1 MVNNNEGTKIYN
13 RFHDLYETDPRIIEL
28 RELHSAMDRAG
39 VRNEVPACLPSTPPA
54 PPPKPALRYPADRAL
69 STPVTFS
76 AVASD
81 GTSSRFEM
89 RRRVT
94 PAGGIFRAEELDS
107 NSFHDDTY
115 IMNKHASDG
124 AVTTTVSALSD
135 DRLLE
140 RTKEL
145 SGIEHH
151 LEVVVIDH
159 LREIHKRRLYLRRGF
174 SSLFDYAVR
183 ELGYSDAAAWRRI
196 KAMRLCADVEG
207 ARERLQN
214 GTMTLNAAAQLQHAF
229 DRQER
234 KKERAARSAPGG
246 AGCGAAAQSQEG
258 SAPARP
264 AERKPVPV
272 LDSEARRELVE
283 QASGKSSREVMQ
295 LLAEVDPE
303 LAAPADRVRPLGG
316 GRWELKTVIDDECRR
331 GLERLQGLLSH
342 VDPHLTMGQLM
353 GRLVREGLD
362 RHDPARPPRGRR
374 AAPAKGAEQTSAAK
388 TQAAAA
394 RGAASAAKQ
403 ETSADS
409 AAPSAAKVSAQAP
422 AQPGGQAADRPDTS
436 AAKPATD
443 ATSAPKTRRLGRPA
457 AACAQPAAPPRTRTS
472 AAKTGVTGRA
482 IPAAVKREVWRRDRG
497 RCRYVDRISGRRCGS
512 QHLLQIDHVVPYACG
527 GGAEPNNLRL
537 LCAAHHRYR
546 HIDAGFGRPGE
557 DRQAP
562 VDR

>member
-1 MVNNNEGTKIYN
+1 
-13 RFHDLYETDPRIIEL
+13 
-28 RELHSAMDRAG
+28 
-39 VRNEVPACLPSTPPA
+39 
-54 PPPKPALRYPADRAL
+54 
-69 STPVTFS
+69 
-76 AVASD
+76 
-81 GTSSRFEM
+81 
-89 RRRVT
+89 
-94 PAGGIFRAEELDS
+94 
-107 NSFHDDTY
+107 
-115 IMNKHASDG
+115 MNKHASDE

-159 LREIHKRRLYLRRGF
+159 LREIQKRRLYLRLGF

-207 ARERLQN
+207 VRERLQN
-214 GTMTLNAAAQLQHAF
+214 GSMTLNAAAQLQHAF

-234 KKERAARSAPGG
+234 KKERAARSAPRG
-246 AGCGAAAQSQEG
+246 AGFRSAAQSQNG
-258 SAPARP
+258 SAPPRS
-264 AERKPVPV
+264 AERKPAPV
-272 LDSEARRELVE
+272 LDPEARRELVE

-316 GRWELKTVIDDECRR
+316 GRWELKAVIDDECRR
-331 GLERLQGLLSH
+331 GLERLKGLLSH

-362 RHDPARPPRGRR
+362 RHDPGRPPRGRR
-374 AAPAKGAEQTSAAK
+374 AAPAKGAEQTSAPK
-388 TQAAAA
+388 TPAAPA
-394 RGAASAAKQ
+394 RG
-403 ETSADS
+403 ADS
-409 AAPSAAKVSAQAP
+409 AAPSAAKASAQAP
-422 AQPGGQAADRPDTS
+422 AQPGEEAADRPDTS
-436 AAKPATD
+436 AVKPGGDT
-443 ATSAPKTRRLGRPA
+443 TSAPKTRRLDRQA
-457 AACAQPAAPPRTRTS
+457 ATAGVAQPAPPARTETS
-472 AAKTGVTGRA
+472 AAKPGVSGRA

-497 RCRYVDRISGRRCGS
+497 RCRYVDRTSGRRCGS

-527 GGAEPNNLRL
+527 GAAEPNNLRL

-546 HIDAGFGRPGE
+546 HVGAGFGRPGE

-562 VDR
+562 

>member
-1 MVNNNEGTKIYN
+1 MNNQ
-13 RFHDLYETDPRIIEL
+13 
-28 RELHSAMDRAG
+28 
-39 VRNEVPACLPSTPPA
+39 
-54 PPPKPALRYPADRAL
+54 
-69 STPVTFS
+69 
-76 AVASD
+76 AS
-81 GTSSRFEM
+81 S
-89 RRRVT
+89 
-94 PAGGIFRAEELDS
+94 
-107 NSFHDDTY
+107 
-115 IMNKHASDG
+115 G

-145 SGIEHH
+145 SRIEHH

-159 LREIHKRRLYLRRGF
+159 LREIQKRRLYLRRGF

-207 ARERLQN
+207 VRERLQN

-246 AGCGAAAQSQEG
+246 TGCGAAAQSQDG
-258 SAPARP
+258 AAPPRP
-264 AERKPVPV
+264 AERKPAPV
-272 LDSEARRELVE
+272 LDPEARRELVE
-283 QASGKSSREVMQ
+283 QASGKSSRQVMQ

-316 GRWELKTVIDDECRR
+316 GRWELKAVIDDECRR

-342 VDPHLTMGQLM
+342 VDPHLTLGQLM

-362 RHDPARPPRGRR
+362 RHDPGRPPRGRR

-388 TQAAAA
+388 TQAASA
-394 RGAASAAKQ
+394 RGAA
-403 ETSADS
+403 
-409 AAPSAAKVSAQAP
+409 SAAKVSAQAP
-422 AQPGGQAADRPDTS
+422 AQPEDEAADRSDTS

-443 ATSAPKTRRLGRPA
+443 TTSAPKTRRLDRPA
-457 AACAQPAAPPRTRTS
+457 AAPQTRTS

-497 RCRYVDRISGRRCGS
+497 RCRYVDRTSGRRCGS

-527 GGAEPNNLRL
+527 GAAEPNNLRL

-546 HIDAGFGRPGE
+546 HAGAGFVRP
-557 DRQAP
+557 R
-562 VDR
+562 

>member
-1 MVNNNEGTKIYN
+1 MKQ
-13 RFHDLYETDPRIIEL
+13 H
-28 RELHSAMDRAG
+28 
-39 VRNEVPACLPSTPPA
+39 AC
-54 PPPKPALRYPADRAL
+54 D
-69 STPVTFS
+69 
-76 AVASD
+76 
-81 GTSSRFEM
+81 E
-89 RRRVT
+89 
-94 PAGGIFRAEELDS
+94 
-107 NSFHDDTY
+107 
-115 IMNKHASDG
+115 

-159 LREIHKRRLYLRRGF
+159 LREIQKRRLYLRRGF

-196 KAMRLCADVEG
+196 KAMRLCADVDG
-207 ARERLQN
+207 VRERLQN

-246 AGCGAAAQSQEG
+246 TGCGAAAQSQEG

-264 AERKPVPV
+264 RPAERKPAPVPV
-272 LDSEARRELVE
+272 LDPEARRELVE

-316 GRWELKTVIDDECRR
+316 GRWELKAVIDDECRR
-331 GLERLQGLLSH
+331 GLERLKGLLSH
-342 VDPHLTMGQLM
+342 VDPHMTLGQLM
-353 GRLVREGLD
+353 ARLVREGLD

-374 AAPAKGAEQTSAAK
+374 AASAKGAEQTSAPK
-388 TQAAAA
+388 TQAASA

-403 ETSADS
+403 EAGSDS
-409 AAPSAAKVSAQAP
+409 AAPSAAKVSAQA
-422 AQPGGQAADRPDTS
+422 AAEPGDEAADRPDTS

-443 ATSAPKTRRLGRPA
+443 ATSAPKTRRLDRLA
-457 AACAQPAAPPRTRTS
+457 AACAQPAAPPQTRTS
-472 AAKTGVTGRA
+472 AAKPGVTGRA

-497 RCRYVDRISGRRCGS
+497 RCRYVDRTSGRRCGS

-527 GGAEPNNLRL
+527 GAAEPNNLRL

-546 HIDAGFGRPGE
+546 HVGAGFGRPGE

-562 VDR
+562 

>member
-1 MVNNNEGTKIYN
+1 M
-13 RFHDLYETDPRIIEL
+13 
-28 RELHSAMDRAG
+28 S
-39 VRNEVPACLPSTPPA
+39 
-54 PPPKPALRYPADRAL
+54 
-69 STPVTFS
+69 
-76 AVASD
+76 
-81 GTSSRFEM
+81 
-89 RRRVT
+89 
-94 PAGGIFRAEELDS
+94 
-107 NSFHDDTY
+107 
-115 IMNKHASDG
+115 KHASVG

-207 ARERLQN
+207 VRERLQN
-214 GTMTLNAAAQLQHAF
+214 GSMTLNAAAQLQHAF

-234 KKERAARSAPGG
+234 KKERAARRAPGG
-246 AGCGAAAQSQEG
+246 TGFGAAAQSQEG
-258 SAPARP
+258 SAPPRP
-264 AERKPVPV
+264 AERKPAPV

-303 LAAPADRVRPLGG
+303 LAAPADRVRPLGS
-316 GRWELKTVIDDECRR
+316 GRWELKAVIDDECRR

-342 VDPHLTMGQLM
+342 VDPHLTMGQLL
-353 GRLVREGLD
+353 GLVREGLD

-374 AAPAKGAEQTSAAK
+374 AAPAKGAEQTSAPK
-388 TQAAAA
+388 TQAASARFAA
-394 RGAASAAKQ
+394 PAAKQ
-403 ETSADS
+403 EASADS
-409 AAPSAAKVSAQAP
+409 ADPSAAKVSTQAA
-422 AQPGGQAADRPDTS
+422 AQPGDEAADRPDTS
-436 AAKPATD
+436 AAKPAGD
-443 ATSAPKTRRLGRPA
+443 ATSAPKTRRLDRQA

-497 RCRYVDRISGRRCGS
+497 RCRYVDRTSGRRCGS
-512 QHLLQIDHVVPYACG
+512 QHLLQIDHVVPYARG

-546 HIDAGFGRPGE
+546 HVGAGYGRPGE
-557 DRQAP
+557 DQAP

>member
-1 MVNNNEGTKIYN
+1 
-13 RFHDLYETDPRIIEL
+13 
-28 RELHSAMDRAG
+28 MD
-39 VRNEVPACLPSTPPA
+39 
-54 PPPKPALRYPADRAL
+54 
-69 STPVTFS
+69 
-76 AVASD
+76 
-81 GTSSRFEM
+81 
-89 RRRVT
+89 
-94 PAGGIFRAEELDS
+94 
-107 NSFHDDTY
+107 
-115 IMNKHASDG
+115 KHASDG
-124 AVTTTVSALSD
+124 AATTTVSALSD

-140 RTKEL
+140 QTKEL

-159 LREIHKRRLYLRRGF
+159 LREIQKRRLYLRGGF

-196 KAMRLCADVEG
+196 KAMRLCAEVDGV
-207 ARERLQN
+207 RERLQN
-214 GTMTLNAAAQLQHAF
+214 GEMTLNAAAQLQHAF

-234 KKERAARSAPGG
+234 KKKRAARSAPGG
-246 AGCGAAAQSQEG
+246 AGFGAAAQSQEG
-258 SAPARP
+258 SAPPRP
-264 AERKPVPV
+264 AERKPAPA
-272 LDSEARRELVE
+272 LDPEARRELVE

-316 GRWELKTVIDDECRR
+316 GRWELKAVIDDECRR
-331 GLERLQGLLSH
+331 GLERLKGLLSH

-374 AAPAKGAEQTSAAK
+374 AAPAKGAEQTSAPK
-388 TQAAAA
+388 TQAASA

-403 ETSADS
+403 EAGSNSAD
-409 AAPSAAKVSAQAP
+409 PSAAKASAQAP
-422 AQPGGQAADRPDTS
+422 AQPGDEAADRPDTS
-436 AAKPATD
+436 AAKPAVKPGGDT
-443 ATSAPKTRRLGRPA
+443 TSAPKTRRLDRPA

-472 AAKTGVTGRA
+472 AAKAGVTGRA

-497 RCRYVDRISGRRCGS
+497 RCRYVDRTSGRRCGS

-527 GGAEPNNLRL
+527 GAAEPNNLRL

-546 HIDAGFGRPGE
+546 HAGAGFGRPGE
-557 DRQAP
+557 DGQAP

>member
-1 MVNNNEGTKIYN
+1 M
-13 RFHDLYETDPRIIEL
+13 
-28 RELHSAMDRAG
+28 S
-39 VRNEVPACLPSTPPA
+39 
-54 PPPKPALRYPADRAL
+54 
-69 STPVTFS
+69 
-76 AVASD
+76 
-81 GTSSRFEM
+81 
-89 RRRVT
+89 
-94 PAGGIFRAEELDS
+94 
-107 NSFHDDTY
+107 
-115 IMNKHASDG
+115 KHASDE

-145 SGIEHH
+145 SRIEHH

-196 KAMRLCADVEG
+196 KAMRLCADVDG
-207 ARERLQN
+207 VRERLQN
-214 GTMTLNAAAQLQHAF
+214 GSMTLNAAAQLQHAF

-234 KKERAARSAPGG
+234 KQERAARSAPGRTG
-246 AGCGAAAQSQEG
+246 FGAAAQSQEG
-258 SAPARP
+258 SALPRS
-264 AERKPVPV
+264 AERKPPAQAPVQV

-316 GRWELKTVIDDECRR
+316 GRWELKAVIDDECRR
-331 GLERLQGLLSH
+331 GLERLKGLLSH

-374 AAPAKGAEQTSAAK
+374 AAPAKGAAQTSAPK
-388 TQAAAA
+388 TQAAST
-394 RGAASAAKQ
+394 RGAAPAAKQ
-403 ETSADS
+403 EAGADRADS
-409 AAPSAAKVSAQAP
+409 SAAKVSAQAA
-422 AQPGGQAADRPDTS
+422 AQPGDEAADRPDTS
-436 AAKPATD
+436 AVKPAVKPGADT
-443 ATSAPKTRRLGRPA
+443 TSAPKTRRLDRQA
-457 AACAQPAAPPRTRTS
+457 ATAGVAQPAPPARTETS
-472 AAKTGVTGRA
+472 AAKTGGATGRA

-497 RCRYVDRISGRRCGS
+497 RCRYVDRTSGRRCGS
-512 QHLLQIDHVVPYACG
+512 QHLLQIDHVVPYARG
-527 GGAEPNNLRL
+527 GAAEPNNLRL

-546 HIDAGFGRPGE
+546 HAGAGFGRPGE

-562 VDR
+562 

>member
-1 MVNNNEGTKIYN
+1 MYN
-13 RFHDLYETDPRIIEL
+13 
-28 RELHSAMDRAG
+28 
-39 VRNEVPACLPSTPPA
+39 
-54 PPPKPALRYPADRAL
+54 
-69 STPVTFS
+69 
-76 AVASD
+76 
-81 GTSSRFEM
+81 
-89 RRRVT
+89 
-94 PAGGIFRAEELDS
+94 
-107 NSFHDDTY
+107 
-115 IMNKHASDG
+115 HASDG

-145 SGIEHH
+145 SGIERH

-159 LREIHKRRLYLRRGF
+159 LREIQKRRLYLRRGF

-196 KAMRLCADVEG
+196 KAMRLCADVDG
-207 ARERLQN
+207 VRERLQS

-234 KKERAARSAPGG
+234 KKERAARSAPGRT
-246 AGCGAAAQSQEG
+246 GCGAAAQSQEG
-258 SAPARP
+258 SEAPRP
-264 AERKPVPV
+264 AKRKPAPEPV

-316 GRWELKTVIDDECRR
+316 GRWELKAVIDDECRR
-331 GLERLQGLLSH
+331 GLERLKGLLSH

-374 AAPAKGAEQTSAAK
+374 VAPAKGAEQTSAPK
-388 TQAAAA
+388 TQPASA

-403 ETSADS
+403 EASADS
-409 AAPSAAKVSAQAP
+409 AAPSAAKVSAQAA
-422 AQPGGQAADRPDTS
+422 AQPGDEAADRPVTS

-443 ATSAPKTRRLGRPA
+443 TTSAPKTKTLRGRPA

-472 AAKTGVTGRA
+472 AAKTGVPGRA
-482 IPAAVKREVWRRDRG
+482 IPAAVKREVWRRDQG
-497 RCRYVDRISGRRCGS
+497 RCRYVDRASGRRCGS

-546 HIDAGFGRPGE
+546 HVGAGCGRPGE

>member
-1 MVNNNEGTKIYN
+1 MNN
-13 RFHDLYETDPRIIEL
+13 H
-28 RELHSAMDRAG
+28 
-39 VRNEVPACLPSTPPA
+39 A
-54 PPPKPALRYPADRAL
+54 P
-69 STPVTFS
+69 
-76 AVASD
+76 
-81 GTSSRFEM
+81 
-89 RRRVT
+89 
-94 PAGGIFRAEELDS
+94 
-107 NSFHDDTY
+107 
-115 IMNKHASDG
+115 DG

-140 RTKEL
+140 QTKEL

-159 LREIHKRRLYLRRGF
+159 LREIQKRRLYLRRGF

-207 ARERLQN
+207 VRERLQS

-246 AGCGAAAQSQEG
+246 TGFGATAQSQEG
-258 SAPARP
+258 SAPPRP
-264 AERKPVPV
+264 AERKPVSEPV
-272 LDSEARRELVE
+272 LDAEARRELVK
-283 QASGKSSREVMQ
+283 QASGKSSREVVQ
-295 LLAEVDPE
+295 LLAEMDPE

-316 GRWELKTVIDDECRR
+316 GRWELKAVIDDECRR
-331 GLERLQGLLSH
+331 GLERLKGLLSH
-342 VDPHLTMGQLM
+342 VDPHMTMGQLM
-353 GRLVREGLD
+353 GRLVQEGLD

-374 AAPAKGAEQTSAAK
+374 AAPAKGAEQTSAPK
-388 TQAAAA
+388 TQAASA

-403 ETSADS
+403 EAGADS

-422 AQPGGQAADRPDTS
+422 AQPGDEVADRPDTS
-436 AAKPATD
+436 AAKPAGD
-443 ATSAPKTRRLGRPA
+443 ATSAPKTRRPGRQA
-457 AACAQPAAPPRTRTS
+457 ATAGAARAAPPARTETS

-497 RCRYVDRISGRRCGS
+497 RCRYVDRTSGRRCGS
-512 QHLLQIDHVVPYACG
+512 QHLLQIDHVVPYARG
-527 GGAEPNNLRL
+527 GAAEPNNLRL

-546 HIDAGFGRPGE
+546 HAGAGFGRPGE
-557 DRQAP
+557 DREGP

>member
-1 MVNNNEGTKIYN
+1 MY
-13 RFHDLYETDPRIIEL
+13 
-28 RELHSAMDRAG
+28 
-39 VRNEVPACLPSTPPA
+39 
-54 PPPKPALRYPADRAL
+54 
-69 STPVTFS
+69 
-76 AVASD
+76 
-81 GTSSRFEM
+81 
-89 RRRVT
+89 
-94 PAGGIFRAEELDS
+94 
-107 NSFHDDTY
+107 
-115 IMNKHASDG
+115 KHASDE

-145 SGIEHH
+145 SRIEHH

-159 LREIHKRRLYLRRGF
+159 LREIQKSRLYLRRGF

-196 KAMRLCADVEG
+196 KAMRLCADIDGV
-207 ARERLQN
+207 RERLQN

-234 KKERAARSAPGG
+234 KKERPARSAPGG

-258 SAPARP
+258 AAPERP
-264 AERKPVPV
+264 AERKPAPPPV
-272 LDSEARRELVE
+272 LDAEARRELVE

-316 GRWELKTVIDDECRR
+316 GRWELKAVIDDECRQ

-353 GRLVREGLD
+353 ARLVREGLD

-388 TQAAAA
+388 TQAASA

-403 ETSADS
+403 EVGADR

-422 AQPGGQAADRPDTS
+422 AEPGDEAADRPDTS
-436 AAKPATD
+436 AAKPAGA
-443 ATSAPKTRRLGRPA
+443 ATSAPKTRRPGRQAATACAKPA
-457 AACAQPAAPPRTRTS
+457 AAPRTGTS
-472 AAKTGVTGRA
+472 AAKAGGATGRA

-497 RCRYVDRISGRRCGS
+497 RCRYVDGASGRRCGS
-512 QHLLQIDHVVPYACG
+512 QHLLQIDHVVPYARG

-546 HIDAGFGRPGE
+546 HVDTGLGRPGE
-557 DRQAP
+557 DREAP

>member
-1 MVNNNEGTKIYN
+1 
-13 RFHDLYETDPRIIEL
+13 
-28 RELHSAMDRAG
+28 
-39 VRNEVPACLPSTPPA
+39 
-54 PPPKPALRYPADRAL
+54 
-69 STPVTFS
+69 
-76 AVASD
+76 
-81 GTSSRFEM
+81 
-89 RRRVT
+89 
-94 PAGGIFRAEELDS
+94 
-107 NSFHDDTY
+107 
-115 IMNKHASDG
+115 MNKHASDG

-140 RTKEL
+140 RIKEL

-159 LREIHKRRLYLRRGF
+159 LREIQKRRLYLRRGF

-196 KAMRLCADVEG
+196 KAMRLCAEVEG
-207 ARERLQN
+207 VRERLQN
-214 GTMTLNAAAQLQHAF
+214 GLMTLNAAAQLQHAF

-234 KKERAARSAPGG
+234 RKERAARSAPGG
-246 AGCGAAAQSQEG
+246 VGCGAAAQSQDG
-258 SAPARP
+258 SAPPRS
-264 AERKPVPV
+264 AERKPAPAPA

-303 LAAPADRVRPLGG
+303 LAPPGDRVRPLGG
-316 GRWELKTVIDDECRR
+316 GRWELKAVIDDECRR
-331 GLERLQGLLSH
+331 GLERLKGLLSH
-342 VDPHLTMGQLM
+342 VDPHLTLGQLM

-374 AAPAKGAEQTSAAK
+374 AAPAKGAEQTSAPK
-388 TQAAAA
+388 TQAASA
-394 RGAASAAKQ
+394 RGAAPAAKQ
-403 ETSADS
+403 EAGADS

-422 AQPGGQAADRPDTS
+422 AEPGGQAADRPHTS
-436 AAKPATD
+436 AAKPAGD
-443 ATSAPKTRRLGRPA
+443 ATSAPKTQRLGRQA
-457 AACAQPAAPPRTRTS
+457 AACAQLAAPPRTQTS
-472 AAKTGVTGRA
+472 AAKPGVPGRA

-497 RCRYVDRISGRRCGS
+497 RCRYVDRTSGRRCGS

-527 GGAEPNNLRL
+527 GAAEPNNLRL

-546 HIDAGFGRPGE
+546 HVGAGFGRPGE

>member
-1 MVNNNEGTKIYN
+1 MNN
-13 RFHDLYETDPRIIEL
+13 
-28 RELHSAMDRAG
+28 
-39 VRNEVPACLPSTPPA
+39 
-54 PPPKPALRYPADRAL
+54 
-69 STPVTFS
+69 
-76 AVASD
+76 
-81 GTSSRFEM
+81 
-89 RRRVT
+89 
-94 PAGGIFRAEELDS
+94 
-107 NSFHDDTY
+107 
-115 IMNKHASDG
+115 HASDE

-145 SGIEHH
+145 SGVEHH

-159 LREIHKRRLYLRRGF
+159 LREIQKRRLYLRRGF

-196 KAMRLCADVEG
+196 KAMRLCAEVEG
-207 ARERLQN
+207 VRERLRN

-246 AGCGAAAQSQEG
+246 TGFGAAAQSQNG
-258 SAPARP
+258 SAPPRP
-264 AERKPVPV
+264 AERKPAAPTPV
-272 LDSEARRELVE
+272 LDPEARRELVE

-303 LAAPADRVRPLGG
+303 LAASADRVRPLGG
-316 GRWELKTVIDDECRR
+316 GRWELKAVIDDECRR
-331 GLERLQGLLSH
+331 GLERLKGLLSH
-342 VDPHLTMGQLM
+342 VDPRLTMGQLM

-388 TQAAAA
+388 TQEVSA
-394 RGAASAAKQ
+394 RGAASAAKRAAI
-403 ETSADS
+403 SDRV
-409 AAPSAAKVSAQAP
+409 APSAAKVSAQAAAP
-422 AQPGGQAADRPDTS
+422 PGDEAVSPLQADRGPDRPDTS
-436 AAKPATD
+436 AVNPAGDT
-443 ATSAPKTRRLGRPA
+443 TSAPKTRRPGGQA
-457 AACAQPAAPPRTRTS
+457 ATAGAARAAPPARTETS
-472 AAKTGVTGRA
+472 AAKEGGPTGRA

-497 RCRYVDRISGRRCGS
+497 RCSYVDHTSGRRCGS
-512 QHLLQIDHVVPYACG
+512 QHLLQIDHVVPYAR
-527 GGAEPNNLRL
+527 GGATEPDNLRL

-546 HIDAGFGRPGE
+546 HAGAGFGRPGN

-562 VDR
+562 VPTSGG

>member
-1 MVNNNEGTKIYN
+1 MYN
-13 RFHDLYETDPRIIEL
+13 
-28 RELHSAMDRAG
+28 
-39 VRNEVPACLPSTPPA
+39 
-54 PPPKPALRYPADRAL
+54 
-69 STPVTFS
+69 
-76 AVASD
+76 
-81 GTSSRFEM
+81 
-89 RRRVT
+89 
-94 PAGGIFRAEELDS
+94 
-107 NSFHDDTY
+107 
-115 IMNKHASDG
+115 HASDE

-159 LREIHKRRLYLRRGF
+159 LREIQKRRLYLRRGF

-196 KAMRLCADVEG
+196 KAMRLCADVDG
-207 ARERLQN
+207 VRERLQN
-214 GTMTLNAAAQLQHAF
+214 GTMTLNAAAQLQNAF

-246 AGCGAAAQSQEG
+246 TGFGAAAQSQEG
-258 SAPARP
+258 SAPPRP
-264 AERKPVPV
+264 AERKPAPTPV
-272 LDSEARRELVE
+272 LDPEARRELVE

-303 LAAPADRVRPLGG
+303 LAAPAERVRPLGG
-316 GRWELKTVIDDECRR
+316 GRWELKAVIDDECRR
-331 GLERLQGLLSH
+331 GLERLKGLLSH
-342 VDPHLTMGQLM
+342 VDPHLTLGQLM

-374 AAPAKGAEQTSAAK
+374 AAPAKGAEQTSAPK
-388 TQAAAA
+388 TQAASA
-394 RGAASAAKQ
+394 RGA
-403 ETSADS
+403 DN
-409 AAPSAAKVSAQAP
+409 AAPSAAKVSAQAA
-422 AQPGGQAADRPDTS
+422 AQPGDEAADRSDTS
-436 AAKPATD
+436 AAKTATD
-443 ATSAPKTRRLGRPA
+443 TTSAAKTRRLGRQA

-472 AAKTGVTGRA
+472 AAKTGGVTGRA

-497 RCRYVDRISGRRCGS
+497 RCRYVDRTSGRRCGS

-527 GGAEPNNLRL
+527 GAAEPNNLRL

-546 HIDAGFGRPGE
+546 HLGAGFGRPGE